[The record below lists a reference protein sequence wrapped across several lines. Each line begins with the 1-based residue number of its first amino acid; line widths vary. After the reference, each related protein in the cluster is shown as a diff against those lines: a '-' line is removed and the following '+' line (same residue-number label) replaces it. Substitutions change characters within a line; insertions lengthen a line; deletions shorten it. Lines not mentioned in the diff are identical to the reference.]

1 MGRRKSEGKAWMGMS
16 IGAFHSPG
24 GGGDVR
30 ACELQGSCDVPGS
43 EKLGSQIVGSCLLDI
58 GAFPFICH

>member
-1 MGRRKSEGKAWMGMS
+1 MVLDTQLLESLGSEDRPLVSQDKE
-16 IGAFHSPG
+16 
-24 GGGDVR
+24 GDVR